1 MGVQDVKLDSDYI
14 TILWDDGHEGIYPSR
29 YLRGYCCC
37 AACVEEMTGRRIVG
51 ENDVDEYV
59 MALIGYR
66 LVGMRCSFCGVTLMI
81 QAYTLLKC
89 LEIFAG
95 VRSAI
100 ANRLSLTVEVS

>member
-59 MALIGYR
+59 MALDWIQIGRYALQFLWSDAHDSGIYPFEVLR
-66 LVGMRCSFCGVTLMI
+66 NLCRCDDCYS
-81 QAYTLLKC
+81 Q
-89 LEIFAG
+89 
-95 VRSAI
+95 
-100 ANRLSLTVEVS
+100 

>member
-51 ENDVDEYV
+51 ENDVDECV
-59 MALIGYR
+59 MALDWIQIGRYALQFLWSDAHDSGIYPFEVLR
-66 LVGMRCSFCGVTLMI
+66 NLCRCEECYS
-81 QAYTLLKC
+81 Q
-89 LEIFAG
+89 
-95 VRSAI
+95 
-100 ANRLSLTVEVS
+100 

>member
-1 MGVQDVKLDSDYI
+1 LGVQDVKLDSDYI

-59 MALIGYR
+59 MALDWIQIGRYALQFLWSDAHDSGIYPFEVLR
-66 LVGMRCSFCGVTLMI
+66 NLCRCEECYS
-81 QAYTLLKC
+81 Q
-89 LEIFAG
+89 
-95 VRSAI
+95 
-100 ANRLSLTVEVS
+100 

>member
-59 MALIGYR
+59 MALDWIQIGRYALQFLWSDAHDSGIYPFEVLRNLCRCEECYR
-66 LVGMRCSFCGVTLMI
+66 
-81 QAYTLLKC
+81 Q
-89 LEIFAG
+89 
-95 VRSAI
+95 
-100 ANRLSLTVEVS
+100 

>member
-1 MGVQDVKLDSDYI
+1 MGVQDVKLDSDCI

-59 MALIGYR
+59 MALDWIQIGRYALQFLWSDAHDSGIYPFEVLR
-66 LVGMRCSFCGVTLMI
+66 NLCRCEECYS
-81 QAYTLLKC
+81 Q
-89 LEIFAG
+89 
-95 VRSAI
+95 
-100 ANRLSLTVEVS
+100 

>member
-59 MALIGYR
+59 MALDWIQIGRYALQFLWSDAHDSGIYPFEVLR
-66 LVGMRCSFCGVTLMI
+66 NLCRCEECYS
-81 QAYTLLKC
+81 Q
-89 LEIFAG
+89 
-95 VRSAI
+95 
-100 ANRLSLTVEVS
+100 

>member
-14 TILWDDGHEGIYPSR
+14 TILWDEGHEGIYPSR

-59 MALIGYR
+59 MALDWIQIGRYALQFLWSDAHDSGIYPFEVLR
-66 LVGMRCSFCGVTLMI
+66 NLCRCEECYS
-81 QAYTLLKC
+81 Q
-89 LEIFAG
+89 
-95 VRSAI
+95 
-100 ANRLSLTVEVS
+100 

>member
-37 AACVEEMTGRRIVG
+37 AACVEEMNGRRIVG

-59 MALIGYR
+59 MALDWIQIGRYALQFLWSDAHDSGIYPFEVLR
-66 LVGMRCSFCGVTLMI
+66 NLCRCEECYS
-81 QAYTLLKC
+81 Q
-89 LEIFAG
+89 
-95 VRSAI
+95 
-100 ANRLSLTVEVS
+100 

>member
-59 MALIGYR
+59 MALDWIQIGWYALQCLWSDAHDSGIYPFEVLR
-66 LVGMRCSFCGVTLMI
+66 NLCRCEECYS
-81 QAYTLLKC
+81 Q
-89 LEIFAG
+89 
-95 VRSAI
+95 
-100 ANRLSLTVEVS
+100 

>member
-59 MALIGYR
+59 MALDWIQIGRYALKFLWSDAHDSGIYPFEVLR
-66 LVGMRCSFCGVTLMI
+66 NLCRCEECYS
-81 QAYTLLKC
+81 Q
-89 LEIFAG
+89 
-95 VRSAI
+95 
-100 ANRLSLTVEVS
+100 

>member
-14 TILWDDGHEGIYPSR
+14 TILWDDCHEGIYPSR

-59 MALIGYR
+59 MALDWIQIGRYALQFLWSDAHDSGIYPFEVLR
-66 LVGMRCSFCGVTLMI
+66 NLCRCEECYS
-81 QAYTLLKC
+81 Q
-89 LEIFAG
+89 
-95 VRSAI
+95 
-100 ANRLSLTVEVS
+100 